1 MTDTDPARSTP
12 PAAESAPPSWPEPG
26 TSQPAEDPGYL
37 IETGQAAG
45 EDGSVVPRGRP
56 GISAPRWTTAA
67 RAWLTSKAAHRT
79 RPATRTQAAAD
90 PQHRTAGLREKGRN
104 QSLTCELLRVE
115 TGPVGDG
122 SIYPSDPLPRL
133 LGARYVYYTNVFPC
147 IGHLFAH
154 YLGGHDVLGDPTE
167 FTYDGEAW
175 YVSRANRSGGSQLLC
190 PRCLSVLIID
200 GEEECPNL
208 TSCTS
213 CGLGDRTERAHWT
226 PRRRLGW
233 IPSRQKNGAGQR
245 HQEVR

>member
-1 MTDTDPARSTP
+1 VEWKDHFGGTARV
-12 PAAESAPPSWPEPG
+12 PSMGGIQFKVAPEPQRWG
-26 TSQPAEDPGYL
+26 SWNVEGVLRQQGLAHERTKQDFEGASGKAW
-37 IETGQAAG
+37 TG
-45 EDGSVVPRGRP
+45 
-56 GISAPRWTTAA
+56 
-67 RAWLTSKAAHRT
+67 L
-79 RPATRTQAAAD
+79 
-90 PQHRTAGLREKGRN
+90 
-104 QSLTCELLRVE
+104 C
-115 TGPVGDG
+115 DG

-200 GEEECPNL
+200 GEEECRNL

-226 PRRRLGW
+226 PGGDWAGFRLAQRTVPDKGIRKFAKSLPRRLHHG
-233 IPSRQKNGAGQR
+233 
-245 HQEVR
+245 